1 MGRKPSPQ
9 KVICAASLGSDST
22 MRSITDAMRLLQ
34 FGDSV
39 LPVGSFSFSNG
50 VEAAVQQ
57 RIVHDKATLK
67 PFVETALQQ
76 AASCDGI
83 ALLDAHRAAARGDLA
98 RVVRAD
104 RAVLERK
111 LNEEMRTMTL
121 RMGRKLAEMTLHVA
135 PVSLIAEW
143 RARIERSESPGT
155 FPIALAL
162 VFVARGLPETDA
174 FAAHQYGVATMM
186 LQAALRLMK
195 LNYLDAQAILYD
207 VNATAETLYRDV
219 ASMTLDDMA
228 AFAPVTDILAA
239 IHVRAHVR
247 MFMN

>member
-1 MGRKPSPQ
+1 
-9 KVICAASLGSDST
+9 

-57 RIVHDKATLK
+57 GVVRDVATLSA
-67 PFVETALQQ
+67 FVETALHQ
-76 AASCDGI
+76 AATSDGI
-83 ALLDAHRAAARGDLA
+83 ALLEAHRAASASDA
-98 RVVRAD
+98 ERVVRAD

-111 LNEEMRTMTL
+111 FNEEMRTMTQ
-121 RMGRKLAEMTLHVA
+121 RMGRKLAEMTRHVA
-135 PVSLIAEW
+135 PDALLGEW
-143 RARIERSESPGT
+143 LGRIERSAAPGT

-162 VFVARGLPETDA
+162 VFAARGLAETDA

-195 LNYLDAQAILYD
+195 ISYLDAQAILFA
-207 VNATAETLYRDV
+207 VNTQADALYRDV
-219 ASMTLDDMA
+219 AAATLDDMA
-228 AFAPVTDILAA
+228 AFAPIADILAA
-239 IHVRAHVR
+239 LHVRAHVR